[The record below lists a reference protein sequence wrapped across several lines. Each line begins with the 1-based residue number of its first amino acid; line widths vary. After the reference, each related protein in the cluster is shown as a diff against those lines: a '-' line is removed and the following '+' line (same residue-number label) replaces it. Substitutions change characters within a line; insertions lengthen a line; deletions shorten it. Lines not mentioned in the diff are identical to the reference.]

1 MSAYLPRQ
9 GTDPTTTRPRAASKA
24 GARMRRLV
32 AVLAGVT
39 AAFVASAVAVP
50 AAFARVI
57 PPPGGSY
64 GPSTVAPVRESVVRV
79 TAHGTPDWQI
89 AVIALGAAL
98 LGAAAVVLL
107 ERAAPGPAAVP
118 PLSLPD
124 VDWLARRPERAAEA
138 SWPMDM
144 MLNWPWRAGY
154 SGP

>member
-9 GTDPTTTRPRAASKA
+9 GTDPTTTDPRTASRT

-39 AAFVASAVAVP
+39 AAFVASLVAVP

-64 GPSTVAPVRESVVRV
+64 GRATVAPVRETVVRV
-79 TAHGTPDWQI
+79 AANGTPGWQI
-89 AVIALGAAL
+89 ALIALGAAL

-107 ERAAPGPAAVP
+107 ERARSRAG
-118 PLSLPD
+118 
-124 VDWLARRPERAAEA
+124 RRAAA
-138 SWPMDM
+138 
-144 MLNWPWRAGY
+144 LA
-154 SGP
+154 